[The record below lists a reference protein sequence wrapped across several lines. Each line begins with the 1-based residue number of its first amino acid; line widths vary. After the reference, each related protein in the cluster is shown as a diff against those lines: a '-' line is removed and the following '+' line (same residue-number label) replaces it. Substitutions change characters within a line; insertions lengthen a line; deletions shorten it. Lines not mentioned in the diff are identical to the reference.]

1 MFIVRSIASALCVG
15 AAGWLYSSTNTIA
28 TIASA
33 QAARAQFEASDHAA
47 LSEAVETSVW
57 QWFGMPGFGLAA
69 ILLAIWWG
77 PLRRGLVPMAAA
89 SAVVLGASVI
99 APDRAYAYYAQHDY
113 AEPYTIMPNES
124 AFWVPDVG
132 DNRSGQDAFDSASY
146 LEKNKIAVKR
156 FLIPH
161 QTLRGTGWGFWGD
174 YYVPTGRLF
183 IVNRE
188 PVSRE
193 WLADPKKGTSSAN
206 EGFDC
211 QSSEGHNI
219 TVGVSISTKVTEA
232 DAAKFLY
239 NFGVHPPEG
248 QRTDPNVVFTSVF
261 YGRSLAEV
269 MDSKVRAKVG
279 ILVCEN
285 LMQHTLVEDSA
296 NAKAIMDTL
305 RKEMKAYLE
314 GNGITLDYVGWAD
327 TWTFDKEVQDALNRH
342 FAALQEQDIAVR
354 LQPYVSTLQG
364 LSLADVMRKWN
375 GATPDSVSL
384 ALQPQGLLE
393 LFEQFTRSMPAA
405 RAGGATAH

>member
-1 MFIVRSIASALCVG
+1 MPIVRLLASALSLG
-15 AAGWLYSSTNTIA
+15 TAGWLDVYANTTA
-28 TIASA
+28 TIEGAKTA
-33 QAARAQFEASDHAA
+33 GAQFAASDQASLSATLDAYFWERFGVSGLCLVVA
-47 LSEAVETSVW
+47 LV
-57 QWFGMPGFGLAA
+57 
-69 ILLAIWWG
+69 AIWWG
-77 PLRRGLVPMAAA
+77 PIRRALVPVIATGAIGLAACAAA
-89 SAVVLGASVI
+89 
-99 APDRAYAYYAQHDY
+99 PERAYAYYAQHDY

-146 LEKNKIAVKR
+146 LEKNKIAAKR

-269 MDSKVRAKVG
+269 MDSKVRSKVG

-296 NAKAIMDTL
+296 DARAIMDAI
-305 RKEMKAYLE
+305 RKEMKVYLE

-327 TWTFDKEVQDALNRH
+327 TWTFDREVQDSLNRH
-342 FAALQEQDIAVR
+342 FAALQEQDIAVHLR
-354 LQPYVSTLQG
+354 PYVSTLQG
-364 LSLADVMRKWN
+364 LSVADAMRKWN
-375 GATPDSVSL
+375 GATPGSVSL
-384 ALQPQGLLE
+384 TLLPQSLND
-393 LFEQFTRSMPAA
+393 LFGQFARSMAAPADAPAA
-405 RAGGATAH
+405 H

>member
-1 MFIVRSIASALCVG
+1 MSIVRLLASALTLG
-15 AAGWLYSSTNTIA
+15 AAGWLEVFINTAA
-28 TIASA
+28 TIGSA
-33 QAARAQFEASDHAA
+33 KTAGAQFAASDRTSLSAA
-47 LSEAVETSVW
+47 VHGYVW
-57 QWFGMPGFGLAA
+57 QQVGLTGLILVAILLGIWWRPIRRALASIIAICAVGLAA
-69 ILLAIWWG
+69 YAI
-77 PLRRGLVPMAAA
+77 
-89 SAVVLGASVI
+89 S
-99 APDRAYAYYAQHDY
+99 PDEAYAYYAQHDY

-146 LEKNKIAVKR
+146 LDKNKIAAKR

-193 WLADPKKGTSSAN
+193 WLAAPTKGTSSNN

-219 TVGVSISTKVTEA
+219 TVGVAISTKVTEA

-269 MDSKVRAKVG
+269 MDTKVRAKVG
-279 ILVCEN
+279 ILICET
-285 LMQHTLVEDSA
+285 LMQHTLIEDNASA
-296 NAKAIMDTL
+296 RAIMDTI
-305 RKEMKAYLE
+305 RRDMRAYLE

-354 LQPYVSTLQG
+354 LQPYVATLQG

-375 GATPDSVSL
+375 GATPGSVSL
-384 ALQPQGLLE
+384 TLLPQGLNDL
-393 LFEQFTRSMPAA
+393 LGQFARGMANPSANPAA
-405 RAGGATAH
+405 H

>member
-1 MFIVRSIASALCVG
+1 MLVVRFLASALTLGV
-15 AAGWLYSSTNTIA
+15 AGWLEVVLNTTA
-28 TIASA
+28 TIGSAEAAGGQFAASDAASLSASA
-33 QAARAQFEASDHAA
+33 NAYFWRQ
-47 LSEAVETSVW
+47 V
-57 QWFGMPGFGLAA
+57 GLAGVIPVA
-69 ILLAIWWG
+69 ILLAIWWR
-77 PLRRGLVPMAAA
+77 PIRRALVPVL
-89 SAVVLGASVI
+89 AVCALGLGACAV
-99 APDRAYAYYAQHDY
+99 APDRAYAYYNQHDY

-132 DNRSGQDAFDSASY
+132 DNQASQDAFDSAGY
-146 LEKNKIAVKR
+146 LDKNKIAAKR

-193 WLADPKKGTSSAN
+193 WLADPRKGTSTLN

-219 TVGVSISTKVTEA
+219 TVGVAISTKVTEA

-269 MDSKVRAKVG
+269 MDTKVRSKIG

-285 LMQHTLVEDSA
+285 LMQHTLIEDSA
-296 NAKAIMDTL
+296 SANTIMETI
-305 RKEMKAYLE
+305 RKETKAYLDSH
-314 GNGITLDYVGWAD
+314 GITLDYVGWAD
-327 TWTFDKEVQDALNRH
+327 TWTFDGEVQDALNRH
-342 FAALQEQDIAVR
+342 FAALQEQDIAQR
-354 LQPYVSTLQG
+354 LQPYVATLEG

-375 GATPDSVSL
+375 GATPGSVSL
-384 ALQPQGLLE
+384 TLLPQGLND
-393 LFEQFTRSMPAA
+393 LFGQFARSMSVPPTMPAT
-405 RAGGATAH
+405 R

>member
-1 MFIVRSIASALCVG
+1 MLIARLLASAFALG
-15 AAGWLYSSTNTIA
+15 AAGLLNATTNTAA
-28 TIASA
+28 TIQSA
-33 QAARAQFEASDHAA
+33 ETAGDQFAASDGTAVTTTVHAY
-47 LSEAVETSVW
+47 LW
-57 QWFGMPGFGLAA
+57 QSIGAPGFGLA
-69 ILLAIWWG
+69 LVLVAIWWK
-77 PLRRGLVPMAAA
+77 PIRRGIVPALALGTVA
-89 SAVVLGASVI
+89 LGTDVV
-99 APDRAYAYYAQHDY
+99 APEPAYAYYAQHDY

-124 AFWVPDVG
+124 AFWVPDIG
-132 DNRSGQDAFDSASY
+132 DNRSQDAFDSASY
-146 LEKNKIAVKR
+146 LEKNKIAAKR

-193 WLADPKKGTSSAN
+193 WLADPRKGTSSAN

-285 LMQHTLVEDSA
+285 LMQHSLVEDSA
-296 NAKAIMDTL
+296 NAKAIMDTI

-327 TWTFDKEVQDALNRH
+327 TWTFDKEVQDSLNRH
-342 FAALQEQDIAVR
+342 FAALQEQDIAIR
-354 LQPYVSTLQG
+354 LQPHVSTLQG
-364 LSLADVMRKWN
+364 LALTDALRKWN
-375 GATPDSVSL
+375 GATPGSMSL
-384 ALQPQGLLE
+384 TLLPQGLNDLAG
-393 LFEQFTRSMPAA
+393 QFAHGVTAPAA
-405 RAGGATAH
+405 SPSAR

>member
-1 MFIVRSIASALCVG
+1 MPIVRLLASALAVG
-15 AAGWLYSSTNTIA
+15 GAGWLNVVANTAA
-28 TIASA
+28 TIQSA
-33 QAARAQFEASDHAA
+33 KAAGDQFAASDQSA
-47 LSEAVETSVW
+47 LSAAIHADLWRSIGE
-57 QWFGMPGFGLAA
+57 PGVGLA
-69 ILLAIWWG
+69 LALVVIWWG
-77 PLRRGLVPMAAA
+77 PLRRGTMPLVAAG
-89 SAVVLGASVI
+89 AVGLCAYVVV

-124 AFWVPDVG
+124 AFWVPDIG
-132 DNRSGQDAFDSASY
+132 DNQSQDAFDSASY
-146 LEKNKIAVKR
+146 LEKNKIAAKR

-193 WLADPKKGTSSAN
+193 WLADPRKGTGTAN

-248 QRTDPNVVFTSVF
+248 PRTDPAVVFTSVF

-296 NAKAIMDTL
+296 DAKSIMDTI
-305 RKEMKAYLE
+305 RKEMRAYLE

-327 TWTFDKEVQDALNRH
+327 TWTFDKEVQEALNRH

-354 LQPYVSTLQG
+354 LQPFVSTLQG
-364 LSLADVMRKWN
+364 LSMADTMRKWN
-375 GATPDSVSL
+375 GGTPGSVSL
-384 ALQPQGLLE
+384 TLLPQGLNDL
-393 LFEQFTRSMPAA
+393 LGHL
-405 RAGGATAH
+405 AGGAETHPAVPVVH